1 MPELAMP
8 DGRTF
13 HRRDHVKADGR
24 ALSLYGYAAPGG
36 APRAEGLAGAG
47 PGAALRWHPLL
58 RRWSI
63 YAAHR
68 QHRTFMPS
76 SADDPLAPTVQGGPL
91 TEVEFADFEV
101 AVFQNRFASLHPD
114 AGPPDAPPGTR
125 VGPAKG
131 QCDVVVF
138 SPDAEG
144 SLATLSQDRR
154 RLIVGAWIDR
164 YARHHADGAAYV
176 LPFENR
182 GAAVGVTLPHPHGQ
196 VYAFGFVPPEQRMAA
211 DAFADGYDLGA
222 ALRGWDDYVV
232 EQAGP
237 LCAFVPPF
245 ARYPY
250 EVWIAGGGRAQG
262 PWDYDAETF
271 DAYAHLLGSVTARY
285 DALFGHTAQDQA
297 TPTLM
302 SLQAAPGG
310 HAPGYQ
316 FTTQFFC
323 LMRAPG
329 RLKRLA
335 AVEQATATFTV
346 DVMPEAAAKALREAG
361 A

>member
-1 MPELAMP
+1 MTQLTMP

-24 ALSLYGYAAPGG
+24 ALSLYGYAPPGDT
-36 APRAEGLAGAG
+36 PRADGLEVAG
-47 PGAALRWHPLL
+47 PGAELRWHPLL
-58 RRWSI
+58 QRWSV

-76 SADDPLAPTVQGGPL
+76 AADDPLAPTVPGGPL
-91 TEVEFADFEV
+91 TEVEFPGFEV
-101 AVFQNRFASLHPD
+101 AVFQNRFASLHPQ
-114 AGPPDAPPGTR
+114 AVPPGAPPG
-125 VGPAKG
+125 VEAAAAKG
-131 QCDVVVF
+131 DCDVVVF
-138 SPDAEG
+138 SPEATG
-144 SLATLSQDRR
+144 SLATLGQDRR

-164 YARHHADGAAYV
+164 YAHHHAAGAAYV
-176 LPFENR
+176 LPFESR

-196 VYAFGFVPPEQRMAA
+196 VYAFGFVPPEQRLAA

-222 ALRGWDDYVV
+222 AMTDWDDYVV
-232 EQAGP
+232 ERAGP
-237 LCAFVPPF
+237 LRAFVPPF

-250 EVWIAGGGRAQG
+250 EVWIAGREGAQG
-262 PWDYDAETF
+262 PWDYGAEAF

-285 DALFGHTAQDQA
+285 DALFGEAA
-297 TPTLM
+297 PTLM

-310 HAPGYQ
+310 QAPGFQ

-329 RLKRLA
+329 RLKVLA
-335 AVEQATATFTV
+335 TVEQATATFTV
-346 DVMPEAAAKALREAG
+346 DVMPEAAAKALREA